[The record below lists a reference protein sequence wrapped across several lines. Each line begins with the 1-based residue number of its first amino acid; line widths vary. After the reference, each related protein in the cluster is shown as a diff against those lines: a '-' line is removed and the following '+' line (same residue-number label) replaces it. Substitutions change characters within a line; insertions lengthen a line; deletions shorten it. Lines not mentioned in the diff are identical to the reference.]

1 MPRMRLWDSL
11 LLTYCRQRP
20 CDQHRG
26 LLVFTGF
33 AGKQRADERTRTAY
47 SCSLRVIIHVLQG
60 LAEGYQQRQSS
71 FTILLPHASAVCPAP
86 HRHPSKNLRSVA
98 PLGGCLRWATT
109 PLSAWT
115 SHWASRAT
123 LLLPLASLR
132 R

>member
-60 LAEGYQQRQSS
+60 LAEVCKPRISKPVS
-71 FTILLPHASAVCPAP
+71 FLRFAVCCPV
-86 HRHPSKNLRSVA
+86 LRS
-98 PLGGCLRWATT
+98 RWYQSGINRGKA
-109 PLSAWT
+109 LSQ
-115 SHWASRAT
+115 SCSRTHPQHAQPPT
-123 LLLPLASLR
+123 DPLAKPYVRSLLSV
-132 R
+132 